1 MSTSAVSDESTVV
14 AGVDLVDPELAVTVR
29 DGLAAVEKLLVDE
42 LSDGEEFLQEAAL
55 HLARAGGKRFRPLF
69 TVLTGQLGPNPTD
82 PALITAWRAPGPG
95 GWRTTHLA
103 YRAPSALRNTAAPDS
118 PAATGTQPTSA
129 RAPGLSIM
137 PMPTVSTT

>member
-14 AGVDLVDPELAVTVR
+14 AGVDLVDPELAATVR

-69 TVLTGQLGPNPTD
+69 TVRSGQLGPNPTD
-82 PALITAWRAPGPG
+82 PALVTAGTDVERVPLAP
-95 GWRTTHLA
+95 REHHDRLA
-103 YRAPSALRNTAAPDS
+103 
-118 PAATGTQPTSA
+118 
-129 RAPGLSIM
+129 
-137 PMPTVSTT
+137 VS